1 MIRVGKGINWSPEH
15 SSKKGKRFLVKRV
28 FLRVGVAI
36 IKWYVRR
43 GLVRF
48 CVKYRLENTKLCTSI
63 FMFSTN

>member
-1 MIRVGKGINWSPEH
+1 M
-15 SSKKGKRFLVKRV
+15 
-28 FLRVGVAI
+28 RVGVAI

-48 CVKYRLENTKLCTSI
+48 CVKNRLEKTKLCTST